1 MTKQKASFEIKR
13 PVATMLTLKE
23 QSLIDVLREIPFGRV
38 VIYLEN
44 GEPARIE
51 EALKSRK
58 F

>member
-1 MTKQKASFEIKR
+1 MIETKTQSQIKHT
-13 PVATMLTLKE
+13 VSKMLSQKE
-23 QSLIDVLREIPFGRV
+23 QNLIDALREIPFGRV

-44 GEPARIE
+44 GEPARME

>member
-1 MTKQKASFEIKR
+1 MSEPKTQFQVKR
-13 PVATMLTLKE
+13 PVDKMLTLKE
-23 QSLIDVLREIPFGRV
+23 QRLIDALREIPFGRV

-51 EALKSRK
+51 EALKSIK